1 MERRPL
7 GEATNIGACVTFKC
21 PDDEFVE
28 LAGAHAE
35 LEQELAAERQ
45 KTAVL
50 KLEVLEL
57 QQQNEVMKRHVLG
70 FQLATG
76 FATAPFAIERRD
88 DAIVE
93 GVTRRTARV
102 MRTVPLALAV
112 PPAEQ
117 QSWPGH
123 LDPVAWA
130 PHLERMSRQ
139 LMLRDQVRDLQELV
153 QRLARGVHRQLAL
166 RAHCDG
172 AEYVSAPWLKELK
185 PIEVPTSL
193 AKAFKV
199 LIIACDFKRV
209 SDSHSHGRMLMTHR
223 KILCLR

>member
-76 FATAPFAIERRD
+76 FAAAPFAIERRD
-88 DAIVE
+88 DAIVK

-117 QSWPGH
+117 
-123 LDPVAWA
+123 
-130 PHLERMSRQ
+130 
-139 LMLRDQVRDLQELV
+139 
-153 QRLARGVHRQLAL
+153 
-166 RAHCDG
+166 
-172 AEYVSAPWLKELK
+172 
-185 PIEVPTSL
+185 
-193 AKAFKV
+193 
-199 LIIACDFKRV
+199 
-209 SDSHSHGRMLMTHR
+209 
-223 KILCLR
+223 

>member
-45 KTAVL
+45 KTAAL

-130 PHLERMSRQ
+130 PPTCDRSI
-139 LMLRDQVRDLQELV
+139 
-153 QRLARGVHRQLAL
+153 LAFDVPSARRREWHPSFGPRSVSGFDPKQSPALAP
-166 RAHCDG
+166 G
-172 AEYVSAPWLKELK
+172 K
-185 PIEVPTSL
+185 
-193 AKAFKV
+193 
-199 LIIACDFKRV
+199 
-209 SDSHSHGRMLMTHR
+209 
-223 KILCLR
+223 